1 MQKIL
6 MITVLLLWALQ
17 GAEARAGVMN
27 PFEHGKKSLVVR
39 EDTVKKDTVKKAT
52 AYEKLLKDGG
62 SECQGMFTVRHIK
75 DDWYFEVPDSLLGRL
90 LLVVTR
96 FKAVPQGFK
105 MLSGEEVNRS
115 VVYWEQHNDKTLF
128 LREYVQSQFAP
139 TGDKI
144 AEALKQSTIDPVICK
159 FDVIGRNPETQAQLI
174 NVSKFLLGDNKTCG
188 FTSSDRSILGIGSL
202 AQDRTFMDTI
212 KTYPIN
218 VEVLTL
224 RTYNITSGK
233 LPAAAT
239 GSVTVKLNTSMVML
253 PKEPMQ
259 PRLADE
265 RVGFF
270 QNPVTEFSDDQQVT
284 TRGAIIQRYRLEPK
298 DPERYRKGQLTEPKR
313 PIVYYIDPAT
323 PKKWIPYLK
332 AGVNDWNVAFE
343 AAGFK
348 NAIIAKEWPDDP
360 TMSLDDARYSVLR
373 YLPSESEN
381 AYGPRIVDPRSG
393 EIMESHICWYHN
405 VMNLLKKWYMVQCGP
420 LDKRAQSMT
429 FDDKLMGTL
438 IQFVSSHEVGHTL
451 GLRHNMAASSATP
464 VEKLRDK
471 AWVEANGHTVSI
483 MDYARFNYVAQPED
497 RISEKGL
504 FPRIGDYDKW
514 AIKWGYQYRPEFKD
528 PFKEK
533 AALRAEVTKKLQG
546 DRRLLF
552 IGDEGKGTDPRS
564 QSEDLGDNNMKAN
577 EYGMKN
583 LKRVMENIMTWTA
596 QPDGQY
602 DDLNTIYKSVRAQ
615 YMKYTLHV
623 QRNLGGRYTN
633 NLPGQDLHDYL
644 PRSVQKE
651 AVEWLGRNLLV
662 APLWLYPDKVV
673 NCTGVKAVDEIRDR
687 QSSIIALLLASGM
700 LQNLY
705 SASMCASDPYPLEEY
720 LDDVFA
726 TVWKPLN
733 DSNELENNFRR
744 QQQRT
749 YLGFIER
756 MMNPSDK
763 DAGNVNAT
771 VNRSDIL
778 LFIEMH
784 LDKIEEYVKEQL
796 TVCKEG
802 DFNYRH
808 YTALLRNIKKA
819 KEEYYGKMPRY
830 LEEGPLKE
838 TEKQNRFS
846 CIYKLSL

>member
-6 MITVLLLWALQ
+6 MIIVLVLWALQ
-17 GAEARAGVMN
+17 GAEVQASGTSL
-27 PFEHGKKSLVVR
+27 PEFGKKSLVVR
-39 EDTVKKDTVKKAT
+39 EDTVKKDTVKKET

-62 SECQGMFTVRHIK
+62 SECEGMFTVRHIK
-75 DDWYFEVPDSLLGRL
+75 DDWYFEVPDSMLGQL

-128 LREYVQSQFAP
+128 LREYVQSQFARP
-139 TGDKI
+139 GDKI
-144 AEALKQSTIDPVICK
+144 AESLKESTVDPVIGK
-159 FDVIGRNPETQAQLI
+159 FDIIGRNPETQAQLV
-174 NVSKFLLGDNKTCG
+174 NMSKFLLSDNKTCG
-188 FTSSDRSILGIGSL
+188 FTSGDRSILGIGSL

-218 VEVLTL
+218 VEVVTL

-270 QNPVTEFSDDQQVT
+270 QNPITEFSDEQQVT
-284 TRGAIIQRYRLEPK
+284 TRGSIIQRYRLEPK
-298 DPERYRKGQLTEPKR
+298 DPERYRRGQLTEPKR

-332 AGVNDWNVAFE
+332 AGVKDWNAAFE

-348 NAIIAKEWPDDP
+348 NAIMAKEWPDDP

-373 YLPSESEN
+373 YLPSETEN

-420 LDKRAQSMT
+420 WDKRAQTMT

-438 IQFVSSHEVGHTL
+438 IQFVSSHEVGHAI

-533 AALRAEVTKKLQG
+533 VALRTEVTKKLQG
-546 DRRLLF
+546 DHRLFF
-552 IGDEGKGTDPRS
+552 IGDEGKGADPRS

-583 LKRVMENIMTWTA
+583 LKRVMENILAWTA

-602 DDLNTIYKSVRAQ
+602 DDLNMIYKSVRAQ
-615 YMKYTLHV
+615 HLKYTLHV

-633 NLPGQDLHDYL
+633 NLPGLKPHDYL

-651 AVEWLGRNLLV
+651 AIEWLGRNLFE
-662 APLWLYPDKVV
+662 APLWLYPDEVV
-673 NCTGVKAVDEIRDR
+673 SRTGVKPMDEIRDR
-687 QSSIIALLLASGM
+687 QSSVVALLLAPGM
-700 LQNLY
+700 LYNIY
-705 SASMCASDPYPLEEY
+705 STSLCSSEPYPLDEY
-720 LDDVFA
+720 LNDVFTA
-726 TVWKPLN
+726 IWKPLN
-733 DSNELENNFRR
+733 SSNELENNLRR
-744 QQQRT
+744 QMQRS
-749 YLGFIER
+749 YLTFVGR
-756 MMNPSDK
+756 MMTPESK
-763 DAGNVNAT
+763 DVANANAT
-771 VNRSDIL
+771 FNRSDIL
-778 LFIEMH
+778 LFMETH
-784 LDKIEEYVKEQL
+784 LDKVEEYVKRQL
-796 TVCKEG
+796 AVCGEG
-802 DFNYRH
+802 DLNSRH
-808 YTALLRNIKKA
+808 FTALLRDIKKA
-819 KEEYYGKMPRY
+819 KEDYYGKNTGTDTSAKKL
-830 LEEGPLKE
+830 LENQK
-838 TEKQNRFS
+838 N
-846 CIYKLSL
+846 

>member
-6 MITVLLLWALQ
+6 MIIVLVLWALQ
-17 GAEARAGVMN
+17 GAEVQASGTSL
-27 PFEHGKKSLVVR
+27 PEFGKKSLVVR
-39 EDTVKKDTVKKAT
+39 EDTVKKDTVKKET

-62 SECQGMFTVRHIK
+62 SECEGMFTVRHIK
-75 DDWYFEVPDSLLGRL
+75 DDWYFEVPDSMLGQL

-128 LREYVQSQFAP
+128 LREYVQSQFARP
-139 TGDKI
+139 GDKI
-144 AEALKQSTIDPVICK
+144 AESLKESTVDPVIGK
-159 FDVIGRNPETQAQLI
+159 FDIIGRNPETQAQLV
-174 NVSKFLLGDNKTCG
+174 NMSKFLLSDNKTCG
-188 FTSSDRSILGIGSL
+188 FTSGDRSILGIGSL

-218 VEVLTL
+218 VEVVTL

-270 QNPVTEFSDDQQVT
+270 QNPITEFSDEQQVT
-284 TRGAIIQRYRLEPK
+284 TRGSIIQRYRLEPK
-298 DPERYRKGQLTEPKR
+298 DPERYRRGQLTEPKR
-313 PIVYYIDPAT
+313 PIVYCIDPAT

-332 AGVNDWNVAFE
+332 AGVKDWNAAFE

-348 NAIIAKEWPDDP
+348 NAIMAKEWPDDP

-373 YLPSESEN
+373 YLPSETEN

-420 LDKRAQSMT
+420 LDKRAQTMT

-438 IQFVSSHEVGHTL
+438 IQFVSSHEVGHAI

-533 AALRAEVTKKLQG
+533 VALRTEVTKKLQG
-546 DRRLLF
+546 DHRLFF
-552 IGDEGKGTDPRS
+552 IGDEGKGADPRS

-583 LKRVMENIMTWTA
+583 LKRVMENILAWTA

-602 DDLNTIYKSVRAQ
+602 DDLNMIYKSVRAQ
-615 YMKYTLHV
+615 HLKYTLHV

-633 NLPGQDLHDYL
+633 NLPGLKPHDYL

-651 AVEWLGRNLLV
+651 AIEWLGRNLFE
-662 APLWLYPDKVV
+662 APLWLYPDEVV
-673 NCTGVKAVDEIRDR
+673 SRTGVKPMDEIRDR
-687 QSSIIALLLASGM
+687 QSSVVALLLAPGM
-700 LQNLY
+700 LYNIY
-705 SASMCASDPYPLEEY
+705 STSLCSSEPYPLDEY
-720 LDDVFA
+720 LNDVFTA
-726 TVWKPLN
+726 IWKPLN
-733 DSNELENNFRR
+733 SSNELENNLRR
-744 QQQRT
+744 QMQRS
-749 YLGFIER
+749 YLTFVGR
-756 MMNPSDK
+756 MMTPESK
-763 DAGNVNAT
+763 DVANANAT
-771 VNRSDIL
+771 FNRSDIL
-778 LFIEMH
+778 LFMETH
-784 LDKIEEYVKEQL
+784 LDKVEEYVKRQL
-796 TVCKEG
+796 AVCGEG
-802 DFNYRH
+802 DLNSRH
-808 YTALLRNIKKA
+808 FTALLRDIKKA
-819 KEEYYGKMPRY
+819 KEDYYGKNTGTDTSAKKL
-830 LEEGPLKE
+830 LENQK
-838 TEKQNRFS
+838 N
-846 CIYKLSL
+846 

>member
-6 MITVLLLWALQ
+6 VIIVLVLWTLQ
-17 GAEARAGVMN
+17 GTEVQASGTSPLE
-27 PFEHGKKSLVVR
+27 FGKKSLVVR
-39 EDTVKKDTVKKAT
+39 EDTVKKDTTKKT
-52 AYEKLLKDGG
+52 TPYEKLLKEGG
-62 SECQGMFTVRHIK
+62 SECEGMFTVRHIK

-96 FKAVPQGFK
+96 FKAVPQEFK
-105 MLSGEEVNRS
+105 LISGEEVNRS

-128 LREYVQSQFAP
+128 LREYVQSQFARP
-139 TGDKI
+139 GDKI
-144 AEALKQSTIDPVICK
+144 AEALKQSTVDPVIGK
-159 FDVIGRNPETQAQLI
+159 FDVIGRNPDTQAQLI
-174 NVSKFLLGDNKTCG
+174 NVSKFLLSDNKTTG

-202 AQDRTFMDTI
+202 VQDRTFMDTI

-224 RTYNITSGK
+224 RTYGITSGK
-233 LPAAAT
+233 LPAAQT
-239 GSVTVKLNTSMVML
+239 GSVTVKLNTSIVML
-253 PKEPMQ
+253 PKVPMQ

-270 QNPVTEFSDDQQVT
+270 QNPLTEFSDDQQVT
-284 TRGAIIQRYRLEPK
+284 VRGAIIQRYRLEPK
-298 DPERYRKGQLTEPKR
+298 DPERYRRGLLTEPKR

-332 AGVNDWNVAFE
+332 AGVKDWNAAFE

-348 NAIIAKEWPDDP
+348 NAITAKEWPDDP

-373 YLPSESEN
+373 YLPSENEN

-420 LDKRAQSMT
+420 LDKRAQKMT
-429 FDDKLMGTL
+429 FDDELMGTL

-514 AIKWGYQYRPEFKD
+514 AIEWGYRYRPEFKD

-533 AALRAEVTKKLQG
+533 AALRAEVTKKLKA

-552 IGDEGKGTDPRS
+552 IGDEGKGPDPRS

-583 LKRVMENIMTWTA
+583 LKRVMENILTWTA

-615 YMKYTLHV
+615 HLKYTLQV

-633 NLPGQDLHDYL
+633 NLPGDKPHDYL

-651 AVEWLGRNLLV
+651 AVEWLGRNLFE
-662 APLWLYPDKVV
+662 APLWLYPDEVV
-673 NCTGVKAVDEIRDR
+673 SCTGVKPMDEIRDR
-687 QSSIIALLLASGM
+687 QSSVVALLLAPGM
-700 LQNLY
+700 LYNIHSTSLCG
-705 SASMCASDPYPLEEY
+705 SEPYPLDEY
-720 LDDVFA
+720 LNDVFA
-726 TVWKPLN
+726 AIWKPLN
-733 DSNELENNFRR
+733 TSNEKENNLRR
-744 QQQRT
+744 QLHRS
-749 YLGFIER
+749 YLTFAGR
-756 MMNPSDK
+756 MMNPESK
-763 DAGNVNAT
+763 DVANANAT
-771 VNRSDIL
+771 FNRSDIL
-778 LFIEMH
+778 LFMETH
-784 LDKIEEYVKEQL
+784 LDKVEGYVKKQL
-796 TVCKEG
+796 SVCKEG
-802 DFNYRH
+802 DLNYRH
-808 YTALLRNIKKA
+808 YTALLRDIRKT
-819 KEEYYGKMPRY
+819 KEDYYGKNA
-830 LEEGPLKE
+830 E
-838 TEKQNRFS
+838 TDTSAKKLLEKQEN
-846 CIYKLSL
+846 

>member
-6 MITVLLLWALQ
+6 MITVLLLLALQ
-17 GAEARAGVMN
+17 GAEARSGVIN
-27 PFEHGKKSLVVR
+27 PLEHGKKSLVVR
-39 EDTVKKDTVKKAT
+39 EDTVKKDTVKKET

-62 SECQGMFTVRHIK
+62 SECEGMFTVRHIK
-75 DDWYFEVPDSLLGRL
+75 DDWYFEVPDSMLGQL

-128 LREYVQSQFAP
+128 LREYVQSQFARP
-139 TGDKI
+139 GDKI
-144 AEALKQSTIDPVICK
+144 AESLKESTVDPVIGK
-159 FDVIGRNPETQAQLI
+159 FDIIGRNPETQAQLV
-174 NVSKFLLGDNKTCG
+174 NMSKFLLSDNKTCG
-188 FTSSDRSILGIGSL
+188 FTSGDRSILGIGSL

-218 VEVLTL
+218 VEVVTL

-270 QNPVTEFSDDQQVT
+270 QNPITEFSDEQQVT
-284 TRGAIIQRYRLEPK
+284 TRGSIIQRYRLEPK
-298 DPERYRKGQLTEPKR
+298 DPERYRRGQLTEPKR

-332 AGVNDWNVAFE
+332 AGVKDWNAAFE

-348 NAIIAKEWPDDP
+348 NAIMAKEWPDDP

-373 YLPSESEN
+373 YLPSETEN

-420 LDKRAQSMT
+420 LDKRAQTMT

-438 IQFVSSHEVGHTL
+438 IQFVSSHEVGHAI

-533 AALRAEVTKKLQG
+533 VALRTEVTKKLQG
-546 DRRLLF
+546 DHRLFF
-552 IGDEGKGTDPRS
+552 IGDEGKGADPRS

-583 LKRVMENIMTWTA
+583 LKRVMENILAWTA

-602 DDLNTIYKSVRAQ
+602 DDLNMIYKSVRAQ
-615 YMKYTLHV
+615 HLKYTLHV

-633 NLPGQDLHDYL
+633 NLPGLKPHDYL

-651 AVEWLGRNLLV
+651 AIEWLGRNLFE
-662 APLWLYPDKVV
+662 APLWLYPDEVV
-673 NCTGVKAVDEIRDR
+673 SRTGVKPMDEIRDR
-687 QSSIIALLLASGM
+687 QSSVVALLLAPGM
-700 LQNLY
+700 LYNIY
-705 SASMCASDPYPLEEY
+705 STSLCSSEPYPLDEY
-720 LDDVFA
+720 LNDVFTA
-726 TVWKPLN
+726 IWKPLN
-733 DSNELENNFRR
+733 SSNELENNLRR
-744 QQQRT
+744 QMQRS
-749 YLGFIER
+749 YLTFVGR
-756 MMNPSDK
+756 MMTPESK
-763 DAGNVNAT
+763 DVANANAT
-771 VNRSDIL
+771 FNRSDIL
-778 LFIEMH
+778 LFMETH
-784 LDKIEEYVKEQL
+784 LDKVEEYVKRQL
-796 TVCKEG
+796 AVCGEG
-802 DFNYRH
+802 DLNSRH
-808 YTALLRNIKKA
+808 FTALLRDIKKA
-819 KEEYYGKMPRY
+819 KEDYYGKNTGTDTSAKKL
-830 LEEGPLKE
+830 LENQK
-838 TEKQNRFS
+838 N
-846 CIYKLSL
+846 

>member
-6 MITVLLLWALQ
+6 MIIVLVLWALQ
-17 GAEARAGVMN
+17 GAEVQASGTSL
-27 PFEHGKKSLVVR
+27 PEFGKKSLVVR
-39 EDTVKKDTVKKAT
+39 EDTVKKDTVKKET

-62 SECQGMFTVRHIK
+62 SECEGMFTVRHIK
-75 DDWYFEVPDSLLGRL
+75 DDWYFEVPDSMLGRL

-128 LREYVQSQFAP
+128 LREYVQSQFARP
-139 TGDKI
+139 GDKI
-144 AEALKQSTIDPVICK
+144 AESLKESTVDPVIGK
-159 FDVIGRNPETQAQLI
+159 FDIIGRNPETQAQLV
-174 NVSKFLLGDNKTCG
+174 NMSKFLLSDNKTCG
-188 FTSSDRSILGIGSL
+188 FTSGDRSILGIGSL

-218 VEVLTL
+218 VEVVTL

-233 LPAAAT
+233 LPAAVT

-270 QNPVTEFSDDQQVT
+270 QNPITEFSDEQQVT
-284 TRGAIIQRYRLEPK
+284 TRGSIIQRYRLEPK
-298 DPERYRKGQLTEPKR
+298 DPERYRRGQLTEPKR

-332 AGVNDWNVAFE
+332 AGVKDWNAAFE

-348 NAIIAKEWPDDP
+348 NAIMAKEWPDDP

-373 YLPSESEN
+373 YLPSETEN

-420 LDKRAQSMT
+420 LDKRAQTMT

-438 IQFVSSHEVGHTL
+438 IQFVSSHEVGHAI

-533 AALRAEVTKKLQG
+533 VALRTEVTKKLQG
-546 DRRLLF
+546 DHRLFF
-552 IGDEGKGTDPRS
+552 IGDEGKGADPRS

-583 LKRVMENIMTWTA
+583 LKRVMENILAWTA

-602 DDLNTIYKSVRAQ
+602 DDLNMIYKSVRAQ
-615 YMKYTLHV
+615 HLKYTLHV

-633 NLPGQDLHDYL
+633 NLPGLKPHDYL

-651 AVEWLGRNLLV
+651 AIEWLGRNLFE
-662 APLWLYPDKVV
+662 APLWLYPDEVV
-673 NCTGVKAVDEIRDR
+673 SRTGVKPMDEIRDR
-687 QSSIIALLLASGM
+687 QSSVVALLLAPGM
-700 LQNLY
+700 LYNIY
-705 SASMCASDPYPLEEY
+705 STSLCSSEPYPLDEY
-720 LDDVFA
+720 LNDVFTA
-726 TVWKPLN
+726 IWKPLN
-733 DSNELENNFRR
+733 SSNELENNLRR
-744 QQQRT
+744 QMQRS
-749 YLGFIER
+749 YLTFAGR
-756 MMNPSDK
+756 MMTPESK
-763 DAGNVNAT
+763 DVANANAT
-771 VNRSDIL
+771 FNRSDIL
-778 LFIEMH
+778 LFMETH
-784 LDKIEEYVKEQL
+784 LDKVEEYVKRQL
-796 TVCKEG
+796 AVCGEG
-802 DFNYRH
+802 DLNYRH
-808 YTALLRNIKKA
+808 FTALLRDIKKA
-819 KEEYYGKMPRY
+819 KEDYYGKNTGTDTSAKKL
-830 LEEGPLKE
+830 LENLK
-838 TEKQNRFS
+838 N
-846 CIYKLSL
+846 

>member
-6 MITVLLLWALQ
+6 MIIVLVLWALQ
-17 GAEARAGVMN
+17 GAEVQASGTSL
-27 PFEHGKKSLVVR
+27 PEFGKKSLVVR
-39 EDTVKKDTVKKAT
+39 EDTVKKDTVKKET

-62 SECQGMFTVRHIK
+62 SECEGMFTVRHIK
-75 DDWYFEVPDSLLGRL
+75 DDWYFEVPDSMLGRL

-128 LREYVQSQFAP
+128 LREYVQSQFARP
-139 TGDKI
+139 GDKI
-144 AEALKQSTIDPVICK
+144 AESLKESTVDPVIGK
-159 FDVIGRNPETQAQLI
+159 FDIIGRNPETQAQLV
-174 NVSKFLLGDNKTCG
+174 NMSKFLLSDNKTCG
-188 FTSSDRSILGIGSL
+188 FTSGDRSILGIGSL

-218 VEVLTL
+218 VEVVTL

-270 QNPVTEFSDDQQVT
+270 QNPITEFSDEQQVT
-284 TRGAIIQRYRLEPK
+284 TRGSIIQRYRLEPK
-298 DPERYRKGQLTEPKR
+298 DPERYRRGQLTEPKR

-332 AGVNDWNVAFE
+332 AGVKDWNAAFE

-348 NAIIAKEWPDDP
+348 NAIMAKEWPDDP

-373 YLPSESEN
+373 YLPSETEN

-420 LDKRAQSMT
+420 LDKRAQTMT

-438 IQFVSSHEVGHTL
+438 IQFVSSHEVGHAI

-533 AALRAEVTKKLQG
+533 VALRTEVTKKLQG
-546 DRRLLF
+546 DHRLFF
-552 IGDEGKGTDPRS
+552 IGDEGKGADPRS

-583 LKRVMENIMTWTA
+583 LKRVMENILAWTA

-602 DDLNTIYKSVRAQ
+602 DDLNMVYKSVRAQ
-615 YMKYTLHV
+615 HLKYTLHV

-633 NLPGQDLHDYL
+633 NLPGLKPHDYL

-651 AVEWLGRNLLV
+651 AIEWLGRNLFE
-662 APLWLYPDKVV
+662 APLWLYPDEVV
-673 NCTGVKAVDEIRDR
+673 SRTGVKPMDEIRDR
-687 QSSIIALLLASGM
+687 QSSVVALLLAPGM
-700 LQNLY
+700 LYNIY
-705 SASMCASDPYPLEEY
+705 STSLCSSEPYPLDEY
-720 LDDVFA
+720 LNDVFTA
-726 TVWKPLN
+726 IWKPLN
-733 DSNELENNFRR
+733 SSNELENNLRR
-744 QQQRT
+744 QMQRS
-749 YLGFIER
+749 YLTFAGR
-756 MMNPSDK
+756 MMTPESK
-763 DAGNVNAT
+763 DVANANAT
-771 VNRSDIL
+771 FNRSDIL
-778 LFIEMH
+778 LFMETH
-784 LDKIEEYVKEQL
+784 LDKVEEYVKRQL
-796 TVCKEG
+796 AVCGEG
-802 DFNYRH
+802 DLNSRH
-808 YTALLRNIKKA
+808 FTALLRDIKKA
-819 KEEYYGKMPRY
+819 KEDYYGKNTGTDTSAKKL
-830 LEEGPLKE
+830 LENQK
-838 TEKQNRFS
+838 N
-846 CIYKLSL
+846 

>member
-6 MITVLLLWALQ
+6 MIIVLVLWALQ
-17 GAEARAGVMN
+17 GAEVQASGTSL
-27 PFEHGKKSLVVR
+27 PEFGKKSLVVR
-39 EDTVKKDTVKKAT
+39 EDTVKKDTVKKET

-62 SECQGMFTVRHIK
+62 SECEGMFTVRHIK
-75 DDWYFEVPDSLLGRL
+75 DDWYFEVPDSMLGRL

-128 LREYVQSQFAP
+128 LREYVQSQFARP
-139 TGDKI
+139 GDKI
-144 AEALKQSTIDPVICK
+144 AESLKESTVDPVIGK
-159 FDVIGRNPETQAQLI
+159 FDIIGRNPETQAQLV
-174 NVSKFLLGDNKTCG
+174 NMSKFLLSDNKTCG
-188 FTSSDRSILGIGSL
+188 FTSGDRSILGIGSL

-218 VEVLTL
+218 VEVVTL

-270 QNPVTEFSDDQQVT
+270 QNPITEFSDEQQVT
-284 TRGAIIQRYRLEPK
+284 TRGSIIQRYRLEPK
-298 DPERYRKGQLTEPKR
+298 DPERYRRGQLTEPKR

-332 AGVNDWNVAFE
+332 AGVKDWNAAFE

-348 NAIIAKEWPDDP
+348 NAIMAKEWPDDP

-373 YLPSESEN
+373 YLPSETEN

-420 LDKRAQSMT
+420 LDKRAQTMT

-438 IQFVSSHEVGHTL
+438 IQFVSSHEVGHAI

-533 AALRAEVTKKLQG
+533 VVLRTEVTKKLQG
-546 DRRLLF
+546 DHRLFF
-552 IGDEGKGTDPRS
+552 IGDEGKGADPRS

-583 LKRVMENIMTWTA
+583 LKRVMENILAWTA

-602 DDLNTIYKSVRAQ
+602 DDLNMIYKSVRAQ
-615 YMKYTLHV
+615 HLKYTLHV

-633 NLPGQDLHDYL
+633 NLPGLKPHDYL

-651 AVEWLGRNLLV
+651 AIEWLGRNLFE
-662 APLWLYPDKVV
+662 APLWLYPDEVV
-673 NCTGVKAVDEIRDR
+673 SRTGVKPMDEIRDR
-687 QSSIIALLLASGM
+687 QSSVVTLLLAPGM
-700 LQNLY
+700 LYNIY
-705 SASMCASDPYPLEEY
+705 STSLCSSEPYPLDEY
-720 LDDVFA
+720 LNDVFTA
-726 TVWKPLN
+726 IWKPLN
-733 DSNELENNFRR
+733 SSNELENNLRR
-744 QQQRT
+744 QMQRS
-749 YLGFIER
+749 YLTFAGR
-756 MMNPSDK
+756 MMTPESK
-763 DAGNVNAT
+763 DVANANAT
-771 VNRSDIL
+771 FNRSDIL
-778 LFIEMH
+778 LFMETH
-784 LDKIEEYVKEQL
+784 LDKVEEYVKRQL
-796 TVCKEG
+796 AVCGEG
-802 DFNYRH
+802 DLNSRH
-808 YTALLRNIKKA
+808 FTALLRDIKKA
-819 KEEYYGKMPRY
+819 KEDYYGKNTGTDTSAKKL
-830 LEEGPLKE
+830 LENQK
-838 TEKQNRFS
+838 N
-846 CIYKLSL
+846 

>member
-6 MITVLLLWALQ
+6 MIIVLVLWALQ
-17 GAEARAGVMN
+17 GAEVQASGTSL
-27 PFEHGKKSLVVR
+27 PEFGKKSLVVR
-39 EDTVKKDTVKKAT
+39 EDTVKKDTVKKET

-62 SECQGMFTVRHIK
+62 SECEGMFTVRHIK
-75 DDWYFEVPDSLLGRL
+75 DDWYFEVPDSMLGRL

-128 LREYVQSQFAP
+128 LREYVQSQFARP
-139 TGDKI
+139 GDKI
-144 AEALKQSTIDPVICK
+144 AESLKESTVDPVIGK
-159 FDVIGRNPETQAQLI
+159 FDIIGRNPETQAQLV
-174 NVSKFLLGDNKTCG
+174 NMSKFLLSDNKTCG
-188 FTSSDRSILGIGSL
+188 FTSGDRSILGIGSL

-218 VEVLTL
+218 VEVVTL

-259 PRLADE
+259 PRLAYE
-265 RVGFF
+265 RVVFF
-270 QNPVTEFSDDQQVT
+270 HNPITEFSDEQQVT
-284 TRGAIIQRYRLEPK
+284 TRGSIIQRYRLEPK
-298 DPERYRKGQLTEPKR
+298 DPERYRRGQLTEPKR

-332 AGVNDWNVAFE
+332 AGVKDWNEAFE

-348 NAIIAKEWPDDP
+348 NAIMAKEWPDDP

-373 YLPSESEN
+373 YLPSENEN

-420 LDKRAQSMT
+420 LDKRAQTMN
-429 FDDKLMGTL
+429 FDDELMGTL

-497 RISEKGL
+497 KISGKGL

-533 AALRAEVTKKLQG
+533 AALRAEVTKKLRS
-546 DRRLLF
+546 DRRMLF
-552 IGDEGKGTDPRS
+552 IGDEGKGADPRS

-577 EYGMKN
+577 EYGIKN

-615 YMKYTLHV
+615 HMKYTMHV

-633 NLPGQDLHDYL
+633 NLPGMKPHDYL

-651 AVEWLGRNLLV
+651 AIEWFGRNLFE

-673 NCTGVKAVDEIRDR
+673 SCTGVKPMDEIRDR
-687 QSSIIALLLASGM
+687 QNSLVALLLAPGM
-700 LQNLY
+700 LYNIY
-705 SASMCASDPYPLEEY
+705 SSSLCGSEPYPLDEY
-720 LDDVFA
+720 LNDVFTA
-726 TVWKPLN
+726 IWKPLN
-733 DSNELENNFRR
+733 TSNELENNLRR
-744 QQQRT
+744 QLQRS
-749 YLGFIER
+749 YLTFIGR
-756 MMNPSDK
+756 MMNPESK
-763 DAGNVNAT
+763 DIANANAT
-771 VNRSDIL
+771 FSRSDIL
-778 LFIEMH
+778 LFVETH
-784 LDKIEEYVKEQL
+784 FDKVEEYVKRQL
-796 TVCKEG
+796 AVCKEG
-802 DFNYRH
+802 DLNYRH
-808 YTALLRNIKKA
+808 YAALLRDIKKT
-819 KEEYYGKMPRY
+819 KEAYYGKNADISAST
-830 LEEGPLKE
+830 EGL
-838 TEKQNRFS
+838 
-846 CIYKLSL
+846 

>member
-1 MQKIL
+1 MQKSL
-6 MITVLLLWALQ
+6 MIIVLVLWALQ
-17 GAEARAGVMN
+17 GAEVQASGTSL
-27 PFEHGKKSLVVR
+27 PEFGKKSLVVR
-39 EDTVKKDTVKKAT
+39 EDTVKKDTVKKET

-62 SECQGMFTVRHIK
+62 SECEGMFTVRHIK
-75 DDWYFEVPDSLLGRL
+75 DDWYFEVPDSLMGRL

-105 MLSGEEVNRS
+105 MISGEEVNRS
-115 VVYWEQHNDKTLF
+115 VVYWEQHNGKTLF
-128 LREYVQSQFAP
+128 LREYVQSQFGRP
-139 TGDKI
+139 GDKI
-144 AEALKQSTIDPVICK
+144 AEALKQSTVDPVIGK

-202 AQDRTFMDTI
+202 VQDRTFMDTI

-218 VEVLTL
+218 VEVTTL

-233 LPAAAT
+233 LPAATT

-284 TRGAIIQRYRLEPK
+284 VRGAIIQRYRLEPK
-298 DPERYRKGQLTEPKR
+298 DPERYRRGQLTEPKR

-332 AGVNDWNVAFE
+332 AGVKDWNVAFE

-348 NAIIAKEWPDDP
+348 NAIMAKEWPDDP

-373 YLPSESEN
+373 YLPSENEN

-420 LDKRAQSMT
+420 LDKRAQTMN
-429 FDDKLMGTL
+429 FDDELMGTL

-497 RISEKGL
+497 KISGKGL

-533 AALRAEVTKKLQG
+533 AALRAEVTKKLRS
-546 DRRLLF
+546 DRRMLF
-552 IGDEGKGTDPRS
+552 IGDEGKGADPRS

-577 EYGMKN
+577 EYGIKN

-615 YMKYTLHV
+615 HMKYTMHV

-633 NLPGQDLHDYL
+633 NLPGMKPHDYL

-651 AVEWLGRNLLV
+651 AIEWFGRNLFE

-673 NCTGVKAVDEIRDR
+673 SCTGVKPMDEIRDR
-687 QSSIIALLLASGM
+687 QNSLVALLLAPGM
-700 LQNLY
+700 LYNIY
-705 SASMCASDPYPLEEY
+705 SSSLCGSEPYPLDEY
-720 LDDVFA
+720 LNDVFTA
-726 TVWKPLN
+726 IWKPLN
-733 DSNELENNFRR
+733 TSNELENNLRR
-744 QQQRT
+744 QLQRS
-749 YLGFIER
+749 YLTFIGR
-756 MMNPSDK
+756 MMNPESK
-763 DAGNVNAT
+763 DIANANAT
-771 VNRSDIL
+771 FSRSDIL
-778 LFIEMH
+778 LFVETH
-784 LDKIEEYVKEQL
+784 FDKVEEYVKRQL
-796 TVCKEG
+796 AVCKEG
-802 DFNYRH
+802 DLNYRH
-808 YTALLRNIKKA
+808 YAALLRDIKKT
-819 KEEYYGKMPRY
+819 KEAYYGKNADISAST
-830 LEEGPLKE
+830 EGL
-838 TEKQNRFS
+838 
-846 CIYKLSL
+846 

>member
-6 MITVLLLWALQ
+6 MIIVLVLWALQ
-17 GAEARAGVMN
+17 GAEVQASGTSL
-27 PFEHGKKSLVVR
+27 PEFGKKSLVVR
-39 EDTVKKDTVKKAT
+39 EDTVKKDTVKKET

-62 SECQGMFTVRHIK
+62 SECEGMFTVRHIK
-75 DDWYFEVPDSLLGRL
+75 DDWYFEVPDSLMGRL

-105 MLSGEEVNRS
+105 MISGEEVNRS
-115 VVYWEQHNDKTLF
+115 VVYWEQHNGKTLF
-128 LREYVQSQFAP
+128 LREYVQSQFGRP
-139 TGDKI
+139 GDKI
-144 AEALKQSTIDPVICK
+144 AEALKQSTVDPVIGK

-202 AQDRTFMDTI
+202 VQDRTFMDTI

-218 VEVLTL
+218 VEVTTL

-284 TRGAIIQRYRLEPK
+284 VRGAIIQRYRLEPK
-298 DPERYRKGQLTEPKR
+298 DPERYRRGQLTEPKR

-332 AGVNDWNVAFE
+332 AGVKDWNVAFE

-348 NAIIAKEWPDDP
+348 NAIMAKEWPDAP

-373 YLPSESEN
+373 YLPSENEN

-420 LDKRAQSMT
+420 LDKRAQTMN
-429 FDDKLMGTL
+429 FDDELMGTL

-497 RISEKGL
+497 KISGKGL

-533 AALRAEVTKKLQG
+533 AALRAEVTKKLRS
-546 DRRLLF
+546 DRRMLF
-552 IGDEGKGTDPRS
+552 IGDEGKGADPRS

-577 EYGMKN
+577 EYGIKN

-615 YMKYTLHV
+615 HMKYTMHV

-633 NLPGQDLHDYL
+633 NLPGMKPHDYL

-651 AVEWLGRNLLV
+651 AIEWFGRNLFE

-673 NCTGVKAVDEIRDR
+673 SCTGVKPMDEIRDR
-687 QSSIIALLLASGM
+687 QNSLVALLLAPGM
-700 LQNLY
+700 LYNIY
-705 SASMCASDPYPLEEY
+705 SSSLCGSEPYPLDEY
-720 LDDVFA
+720 LNDVFTA
-726 TVWKPLN
+726 IWKPLN
-733 DSNELENNFRR
+733 TSNELENNLRR
-744 QQQRT
+744 QLQRS
-749 YLGFIER
+749 YLTFIGR
-756 MMNPSDK
+756 MMNPESK
-763 DAGNVNAT
+763 DIANANAT
-771 VNRSDIL
+771 FSRSDIL
-778 LFIEMH
+778 LFVETH
-784 LDKIEEYVKEQL
+784 FDKVEEYVKRQL
-796 TVCKEG
+796 AVCKEG
-802 DFNYRH
+802 DLNYRH
-808 YTALLRNIKKA
+808 YAALLRDIKKT
-819 KEEYYGKMPRY
+819 KEAYYGINADISAST
-830 LEEGPLKE
+830 EGL
-838 TEKQNRFS
+838 
-846 CIYKLSL
+846 

>member
-6 MITVLLLWALQ
+6 MIIVLVLWALQ
-17 GAEARAGVMN
+17 GAEVQASGTSL
-27 PFEHGKKSLVVR
+27 PEFGKKSLVVR
-39 EDTVKKDTVKKAT
+39 EDTVKKDTVKKT
-52 AYEKLLKDGG
+52 TPYEKLLKEGG
-62 SECQGMFTVRHIK
+62 SKCEGMFTVRHIK
-75 DDWYFEVPDSLLGRL
+75 DDWYFEVPDSLMGRL

-105 MLSGEEVNRS
+105 MISGEEVNRS
-115 VVYWEQHNDKTLF
+115 VVYWEQHNSKTLF
-128 LREYVQSQFAP
+128 LREYVQSQFGRP
-139 TGDKI
+139 GDKI
-144 AEALKQSTIDPVICK
+144 AEALKQSTVDPVIGK
-159 FDVIGRNPETQAQLI
+159 FDVIGRNQETQAQLI

-202 AQDRTFMDTI
+202 VQDRTFMDTI

-218 VEVLTL
+218 VEVTTL

-284 TRGAIIQRYRLEPK
+284 VRGAIIQRYRLEPK
-298 DPERYRKGQLTEPKR
+298 DPERYRRGQLTEPKR

-332 AGVNDWNVAFE
+332 AGVKDWNVAFE

-348 NAIIAKEWPDDP
+348 NAIMAKEWPDDP

-373 YLPSESEN
+373 YLPSENEN

-420 LDKRAQSMT
+420 LDKRAQTMN
-429 FDDKLMGTL
+429 FDDELMGTL

-497 RISEKGL
+497 KISGKGL

-533 AALRAEVTKKLQG
+533 AALRAEVTKKLQS
-546 DRRLLF
+546 DRRMLF
-552 IGDEGKGTDPRS
+552 IGDEGKGADPRS

-577 EYGMKN
+577 EYGIKN

-615 YMKYTLHV
+615 HMKYTMHV

-633 NLPGQDLHDYL
+633 NLPGMKPHDYL

-651 AVEWLGRNLLV
+651 AIEWFGRNLFE

-673 NCTGVKAVDEIRDR
+673 SCTGVKPMDEIRDR
-687 QSSIIALLLASGM
+687 QNSLVALLLAPGM
-700 LQNLY
+700 LYNIY
-705 SASMCASDPYPLEEY
+705 SSSLCGSEPYPLDEY
-720 LDDVFA
+720 LNDVFTA
-726 TVWKPLN
+726 IWKPLN
-733 DSNELENNFRR
+733 TSNELENNLRR
-744 QQQRT
+744 QLQRS
-749 YLGFIER
+749 YLTFIGR
-756 MMNPSDK
+756 MMNSESK
-763 DAGNVNAT
+763 DIANANAT
-771 VNRSDIL
+771 FSRSDIL
-778 LFIEMH
+778 LFVETH
-784 LDKIEEYVKEQL
+784 FDKVEEYVKRQL
-796 TVCKEG
+796 AVYKEG
-802 DFNYRH
+802 DLNYRH
-808 YTALLRNIKKA
+808 YAALLRDIKKT
-819 KEEYYGKMPRY
+819 KEAYYGKNADISAST
-830 LEEGPLKE
+830 EGL
-838 TEKQNRFS
+838 
-846 CIYKLSL
+846 

>member
-6 MITVLLLWALQ
+6 MIIVLVLWALQ
-17 GAEARAGVMN
+17 GAEVQASGTSL
-27 PFEHGKKSLVVR
+27 PEFGKKSLVVR
-39 EDTVKKDTVKKAT
+39 EDTVKKDTVKKET

-62 SECQGMFTVRHIK
+62 SECEGMFTVRHIK
-75 DDWYFEVPDSLLGRL
+75 DDWYFEVPDSMLGQL

-128 LREYVQSQFAP
+128 LREYVQSQFARP
-139 TGDKI
+139 GDKI
-144 AEALKQSTIDPVICK
+144 AESLKESTVDPVIGK
-159 FDVIGRNPETQAQLI
+159 FDIIGRNPETQAQLV
-174 NVSKFLLGDNKTCG
+174 NMSKFLLSDNKTCG
-188 FTSSDRSILGIGSL
+188 FTSGDRSILGIGSL

-218 VEVLTL
+218 VEVVTL

-270 QNPVTEFSDDQQVT
+270 QNPITEFSDEQQVT
-284 TRGAIIQRYRLEPK
+284 TRGSIIQRYRLEPK
-298 DPERYRKGQLTEPKR
+298 DPERYRRGQLTEPKR

-332 AGVNDWNVAFE
+332 AGVKDWNAAFE

-348 NAIIAKEWPDDP
+348 NTIMAKEWPDDP

-373 YLPSESEN
+373 YLPSETEN

-420 LDKRAQSMT
+420 LDKRAQTMT

-438 IQFVSSHEVGHTL
+438 IQFVSSHEVGHAI

-533 AALRAEVTKKLQG
+533 VALRTEVTKKLQG
-546 DRRLLF
+546 DHRLFF
-552 IGDEGKGTDPRS
+552 IGDEGKGADPRS

-583 LKRVMENIMTWTA
+583 LKRVMENILAWTA

-602 DDLNTIYKSVRAQ
+602 DDLNMIYKSVRAQ
-615 YMKYTLHV
+615 HLKYTLHV

-633 NLPGQDLHDYL
+633 NLPGLKPHDYL

-651 AVEWLGRNLLV
+651 AIEWLGRNLFE
-662 APLWLYPDKVV
+662 APLWLYPDEVV
-673 NCTGVKAVDEIRDR
+673 SRTGVKPMDEIRDR
-687 QSSIIALLLASGM
+687 QSSVVALLLAPGM
-700 LQNLY
+700 LYNIY
-705 SASMCASDPYPLEEY
+705 STSLCSSEPYPLDEY
-720 LDDVFA
+720 LNDVFTA
-726 TVWKPLN
+726 IWKPLN
-733 DSNELENNFRR
+733 SSNELENNLRR
-744 QQQRT
+744 QMQRS
-749 YLGFIER
+749 YLTFVGR
-756 MMNPSDK
+756 MMTPESK
-763 DAGNVNAT
+763 DVANANAT
-771 VNRSDIL
+771 FNRSDIL
-778 LFIEMH
+778 LFMETH
-784 LDKIEEYVKEQL
+784 LDKVEEYVKRQL
-796 TVCKEG
+796 AVCGEG
-802 DFNYRH
+802 DLNSRH
-808 YTALLRNIKKA
+808 FTALLRDIKKA
-819 KEEYYGKMPRY
+819 KEDYYGKNTGTDTSAKKL
-830 LEEGPLKE
+830 LENQK
-838 TEKQNRFS
+838 N
-846 CIYKLSL
+846 

>member
-313 PIVYYIDPAT
+313 PII
-323 PKKWIPYLK
+323 
-332 AGVNDWNVAFE
+332 
-343 AAGFK
+343 
-348 NAIIAKEWPDDP
+348 
-360 TMSLDDARYSVLR
+360 
-373 YLPSESEN
+373 
-381 AYGPRIVDPRSG
+381 
-393 EIMESHICWYHN
+393 
-405 VMNLLKKWYMVQCGP
+405 
-420 LDKRAQSMT
+420 
-429 FDDKLMGTL
+429 
-438 IQFVSSHEVGHTL
+438 
-451 GLRHNMAASSATP
+451 
-464 VEKLRDK
+464 
-471 AWVEANGHTVSI
+471 
-483 MDYARFNYVAQPED
+483 
-497 RISEKGL
+497 
-504 FPRIGDYDKW
+504 
-514 AIKWGYQYRPEFKD
+514 
-528 PFKEK
+528 
-533 AALRAEVTKKLQG
+533 
-546 DRRLLF
+546 
-552 IGDEGKGTDPRS
+552 
-564 QSEDLGDNNMKAN
+564 
-577 EYGMKN
+577 
-583 LKRVMENIMTWTA
+583 
-596 QPDGQY
+596 
-602 DDLNTIYKSVRAQ
+602 
-615 YMKYTLHV
+615 
-623 QRNLGGRYTN
+623 
-633 NLPGQDLHDYL
+633 
-644 PRSVQKE
+644 
-651 AVEWLGRNLLV
+651 
-662 APLWLYPDKVV
+662 
-673 NCTGVKAVDEIRDR
+673 
-687 QSSIIALLLASGM
+687 
-700 LQNLY
+700 
-705 SASMCASDPYPLEEY
+705 
-720 LDDVFA
+720 
-726 TVWKPLN
+726 
-733 DSNELENNFRR
+733 
-744 QQQRT
+744 
-749 YLGFIER
+749 
-756 MMNPSDK
+756 
-763 DAGNVNAT
+763 
-771 VNRSDIL
+771 
-778 LFIEMH
+778 
-784 LDKIEEYVKEQL
+784 
-796 TVCKEG
+796 
-802 DFNYRH
+802 
-808 YTALLRNIKKA
+808 
-819 KEEYYGKMPRY
+819 
-830 LEEGPLKE
+830 
-838 TEKQNRFS
+838 
-846 CIYKLSL
+846 

>member
-1 MQKIL
+1 MRKIL
-6 MITVLLLWALQ
+6 MMAVLAFLSLQ
-17 GAEARAGVMN
+17 GVGARASGISLL
-27 PFEHGKKSLVVR
+27 ESGKKKLVAQ
-39 EDTVKKDTVKKAT
+39 EDTVKKDTVKKVT

-62 SECQGMFTVRHIK
+62 SECEGMFTVRHIK

-128 LREYVQSQFAP
+128 LREYVQSQFARP
-139 TGDKI
+139 GDKI
-144 AEALKQSTIDPVICK
+144 AEALKQSTVDPVIGK
-159 FDVIGRNPETQAQLI
+159 FDVIGRNPETRAQLV
-174 NVSKFLLGDNKTCG
+174 NVSKFLLSDNKTCG

-202 AQDRTFMDTI
+202 VQDRTFMDTI

-218 VEVLTL
+218 VEVVTL

-270 QNPVTEFSDDQQVT
+270 QNPVTEFSDEQQVT
-284 TRGAIIQRYRLEPK
+284 SRGAIIQRYRLEPK
-298 DPERYRKGQLTEPKR
+298 DPERYRRGQLTEPKR

-373 YLPSESEN
+373 YLPSETEN

-497 RISEKGL
+497 KNVRLIPPLLGV
-504 FPRIGDYDKW
+504 YDIFMIKLGYAPIYDAETPADEYATLNKW
-514 AIKWGYQYRPEFKD
+514 IQ
-528 PFKEK
+528 EK
-533 AALRAEVTKKLQG
+533 AG
-546 DRRLLF
+546 DPMYTYGEQQIL
-552 IGDEGKGTDPRS
+552 GTLDPAS
-564 QSEDLGDNNMKAN
+564 QSESLGDDAVKASR
-577 EYGMKN
+577 YGIKN
-583 LKRVMENIMTWTA
+583 LRYIMDHLVEWSAIENRPYDQTSELYYELTKQYQRYMGHCMAYIGGLYLNHPVAGDEQKGFVPVSREKQKEVVKFFFDEFKEQPKWMAKKEIMTLFEPNNDMVA
-596 QPDGQY
+596 
-602 DDLNTIYKSVRAQ
+602 
-615 YMKYTLHV
+615 
-623 QRNLGGRYTN
+623 NLQA
-633 NLPGQDLHDYL
+633 NLL
-644 PRSVQKE
+644 
-651 AVEWLGRNLLV
+651 RNLLNSSTLGKV
-662 APLWLYPDKVV
+662 GMNAKYSERPYTQKEYLNDLYQGVWNKTEQGKALDYYDRNLQYAYVQYLLKELELTKDAEKSKGLSLELLTEDHLPCYGYEYHRHARQMSANTKISDLGISSKTLYYGQLVKLKELLKNRRHSASGDDKVHY
-673 NCTGVKAVDEIRDR
+673 DY
-687 QSSIIALLLASGM
+687 
-700 LQNLY
+700 LY
-705 SASMCASDPYPLEEY
+705 FE
-720 LDDVFA
+720 
-726 TVWKPLN
+726 LN
-733 DSNELENNFRR
+733 S
-744 QQQRT
+744 
-749 YLGFIER
+749 
-756 MMNPSDK
+756 
-763 DAGNVNAT
+763 V
-771 VNRSDIL
+771 
-778 LFIEMH
+778 
-784 LDKIEEYVKEQL
+784 
-796 TVCKEG
+796 
-802 DFNYRH
+802 
-808 YTALLRNIKKA
+808 
-819 KEEYYGKMPRY
+819 
-830 LEEGPLKE
+830 LK
-838 TEKQNRFS
+838 
-846 CIYKLSL
+846 

>member
-1 MQKIL
+1 MQKSL
-6 MITVLLLWALQ
+6 MIIVLVLWALQ
-17 GAEARAGVMN
+17 GAEVQASGTSL
-27 PFEHGKKSLVVR
+27 PEFGKKSLVVR
-39 EDTVKKDTVKKAT
+39 EDTVKKDTVKKT
-52 AYEKLLKDGG
+52 TPYEKLLKEGS
-62 SECQGMFTVRHIK
+62 SECEGMFTVRHIK
-75 DDWYFEVPDSLLGRL
+75 DDWYFEVPDSLMGRL

-105 MLSGEEVNRS
+105 MISGEEVNRS
-115 VVYWEQHNDKTLF
+115 VVYWEQHNGKTLF
-128 LREYVQSQFAP
+128 LREYVQSQFGRP
-139 TGDKI
+139 GDKI
-144 AEALKQSTIDPVICK
+144 AEALKQSTVDPVIGK

-202 AQDRTFMDTI
+202 VQDRTFMDTI

-218 VEVLTL
+218 VEVTTL

-233 LPAAAT
+233 LPAATT

-284 TRGAIIQRYRLEPK
+284 VRGAIIQRYRLEPK
-298 DPERYRKGQLTEPKR
+298 DPERYRRGQLTEPKR

-332 AGVNDWNVAFE
+332 AGVKDWNVAFE

-348 NAIIAKEWPDDP
+348 NAIMAKEWPDDP

-373 YLPSESEN
+373 YLPSENEN

-420 LDKRAQSMT
+420 LDKRAQTMN
-429 FDDKLMGTL
+429 FDDELMGTL

-451 GLRHNMAASSATP
+451 GLRHNMAASWATP

-497 RISEKGL
+497 KISGKGL

-533 AALRAEVTKKLQG
+533 AALRAEVTKKLRS
-546 DRRLLF
+546 DRRMLF
-552 IGDEGKGTDPRS
+552 IGDEGKGADPRS

-577 EYGMKN
+577 EYGIKN

-615 YMKYTLHV
+615 HMKYTMHV

-633 NLPGQDLHDYL
+633 NLPGMKPHDYL

-651 AVEWLGRNLLV
+651 AIEWFGRNLFE

-673 NCTGVKAVDEIRDR
+673 SCTGVKPMDEIRDR
-687 QSSIIALLLASGM
+687 QNSLVALLLAPGM
-700 LQNLY
+700 LYNIY
-705 SASMCASDPYPLEEY
+705 SSSLCGSEPYPLDEY
-720 LDDVFA
+720 LNDVFTA
-726 TVWKPLN
+726 IWKPLN
-733 DSNELENNFRR
+733 TSNELENNLRR
-744 QQQRT
+744 QLQRS
-749 YLGFIER
+749 YLTFIGR
-756 MMNPSDK
+756 MMNPESK
-763 DAGNVNAT
+763 DIANANAT
-771 VNRSDIL
+771 FSRSDIL
-778 LFIEMH
+778 LFVETH
-784 LDKIEEYVKEQL
+784 FDKVEEYVKRQL
-796 TVCKEG
+796 AVCKEG
-802 DFNYRH
+802 DLNYRH
-808 YTALLRNIKKA
+808 YAALLRDIKKT
-819 KEEYYGKMPRY
+819 KEAYYGKNADISAST
-830 LEEGPLKE
+830 EGL
-838 TEKQNRFS
+838 
-846 CIYKLSL
+846 